1 MESRVN
7 RLENTTIL
15 CLVQGKGD
23 TVEIALDQAFRQ
35 LRMECSKQV
44 SGSIIAMNAVEVK
57 VLEEK
62 KHVKTEKFLYFLFPR
77 ERASYE
83 LRLEVTVD
91 VKHLRF
97 EFN

>member
-1 MESRVN
+1 
-7 RLENTTIL
+7 
-15 CLVQGKGD
+15 
-23 TVEIALDQAFRQ
+23 
-35 LRMECSKQV
+35 
-44 SGSIIAMNAVEVK
+44 MNAVEVK

-62 KHVKTEKFLYFLFPR
+62 KLVKTEKFLYFLFPR

-83 LRLEVTVD
+83 LKLEVTVD

>member
-1 MESRVN
+1 MENNVN
-7 RLENTTIL
+7 RLENATIL

-23 TVEIALDQAFRQ
+23 TVETALDQAFRQ

-44 SGSIIAMNAVEVK
+44 KGSIIAMNAVEVK

-83 LRLEVTVD
+83 LKLEVTVD
-91 VKHLRF
+91 VKHLQF

>member
-1 MESRVN
+1 MENKVN

-44 SGSIIAMNAVEVK
+44 TGSIIAMNAVEVK

-62 KHVKTEKFLYFLFPR
+62 KQVKTEKFLYFLFPR
-77 ERASYE
+77 ERESYE

>member
-1 MESRVN
+1 MENKVN
-7 RLENTTIL
+7 RLENVTIL

-44 SGSIIAMNAVEVK
+44 KGSIIAMNAIEVK

-62 KHVKTEKFLYFLFPR
+62 KHVKSEKFLYFLFPR
-77 ERASYE
+77 ERASFE
-83 LRLEVTVD
+83 LKLEVTVD

>member
-1 MESRVN
+1 MENKVN

-15 CLVQGKGD
+15 CLVQVKGD